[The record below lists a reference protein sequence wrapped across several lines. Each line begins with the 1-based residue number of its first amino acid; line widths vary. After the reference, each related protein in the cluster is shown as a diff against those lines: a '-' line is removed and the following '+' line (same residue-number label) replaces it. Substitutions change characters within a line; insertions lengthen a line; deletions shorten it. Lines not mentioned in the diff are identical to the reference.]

1 MMLNSNTY
9 SDENRLQIEAAIQT
23 AWQAVSKISLT
34 EKEASVVLST
44 IEQAKQLQAQ
54 ELPNEQTPPAG
65 TQSGSDDGY
74 KGQSTGQMS
83 QVNED
88 KHQESII
95 NAKTG
100 DITTL
105 WSITAIMVVAI
116 CGIII
121 FIIITIKLKHKEN

>member
-1 MMLNSNTY
+1 
-9 SDENRLQIEAAIQT
+9 
-23 AWQAVSKISLT
+23 
-34 EKEASVVLST
+34 
-44 IEQAKQLQAQ
+44 
-54 ELPNEQTPPAG
+54 
-65 TQSGSDDGY
+65 
-74 KGQSTGQMS
+74 MS